1 VIVRYRILICFAGA
15 LFATVCTDA
24 QTAPQEEAPTAAT
37 VQGDVI
43 APIYAETPDGLMKLV
58 HDLLDAEK
66 TGDTKRSSDIYTN
79 LVIPNHSQW
88 FGKTFGGPEGER
100 LDGKYNG
107 LLVVSTSELKTRVTR
122 AVQKGQKY
130 VVVRTFPKPEDAP
143 MELQKAFLAAM
154 TIPTSLYGAATNS
167 GPEDKSHTLLGDFV
181 YVDGGFHYLDF
192 EVMQALTTAPTRIRF
207 GGNIP
212 KPKLIK
218 EVNPIYPE
226 AAKANGV
233 QGTVKLH
240 VILAKDGS
248 VRQAEL
254 VSGDPL
260 LVQAAIDAVKQWR
273 YRPSLLNGQPV
284 EVDNEVSV
292 VFYLK

>member
-24 QTAPQEEAPTAAT
+24 QIATQADAPEASA
-37 VQGDVI
+37 VQGDAA
-43 APIYAETPDGLMKLV
+43 APTYAETPDGLMKLV
-58 HDLLDAEK
+58 QNLYEAEK
-66 TGDTKRSSDIYTN
+66 AGDTKRSSDIYTN

-100 LDGKYNG
+100 LDAKYNG
-107 LLVVSTSELKTRVTR
+107 LFVVSTSELRTRVTR

-143 MELQKAFLAAM
+143 MELQKALLAAM
-154 TIPTSLYGAATNS
+154 AIPTSLYGAATNS

-181 YVDGGFHYLDF
+181 YVDGGFRYLDF
-192 EVMQALTTAPTRIRF
+192 EVMQALTSAPTRIRF

-273 YRPSLLNGQPV
+273 YRPALLNGQPV

-292 VFYLK
+292 VFHLK